1 MRRSRCSTE
10 RKAGR
15 SQQTPVALEERE
27 EEVVRHRTLGARA
40 EVAAIG
46 RGTMG
51 LTMAYEP
58 IEAEADIA
66 ALRRTHDLGVTLSDT
81 AEM

>member
-1 MRRSRCSTE
+1 M
-10 RKAGR
+10 
-15 SQQTPVALEERE
+15 
-27 EEVVRHRTLGARA
+27 RHRTLGARA

-46 RGTMG
+46 HGTMG

-66 ALRRTHDLGVTLSDT
+66 ALRCTHDLGVTLSDI

>member
-1 MRRSRCSTE
+1 M
-10 RKAGR
+10 
-15 SQQTPVALEERE
+15 
-27 EEVVRHRTLGARA
+27 RHRSLGARA
-40 EVAAIG
+40 EVSAIG

-58 IEAEADIA
+58 IEAEAGIA
-66 ALRRTHDLGVTLSDT
+66 ALRRTHDLGVTLSDI